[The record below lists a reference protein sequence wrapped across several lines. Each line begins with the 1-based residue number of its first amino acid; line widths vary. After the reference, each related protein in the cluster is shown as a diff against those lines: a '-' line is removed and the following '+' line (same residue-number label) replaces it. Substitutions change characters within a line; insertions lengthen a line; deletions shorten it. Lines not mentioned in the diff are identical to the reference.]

1 MSNKVEVLKT
11 KEMQEL
17 EDKMTMLVQTGRID
31 NLIDLLAVV
40 SDNIEMTTQP
50 MVEKMIGT
58 VDNLATA
65 GFIMD
70 NAVRYAKRENAKNN
84 KQSLLGLLKLM
95 RDEETLK
102 GLSFMLNLTK
112 GIGNFKFFILKISL
126 ENIFSYKNLKSQQL

>member
-1 MSNKVEVLKT
+1 MSEKIEVLKT

-17 EDKMTMLVQTGRID
+17 EDKMTMLIQTGRID

-58 VDNLATA
+58 VDNLTTV
-65 GFIMD
+65 GFIVE
-70 NAVRYAKRENAKNN
+70 NAVRYAKRENSKDS
-84 KQSLLGLLKLM
+84 KQTLFGLLRLIK
-95 RDEETLK
+95 DEETLK

-112 GIGNFKFFILKISL
+112 GIGR
-126 ENIFSYKNLKSQQL
+126 QL

>member
-70 NAVRYAKRENAKNN
+70 NAVRYAKRENTKNN

-112 GIGNFKFFILKISL
+112 GIGK
-126 ENIFSYKNLKSQQL
+126 QL